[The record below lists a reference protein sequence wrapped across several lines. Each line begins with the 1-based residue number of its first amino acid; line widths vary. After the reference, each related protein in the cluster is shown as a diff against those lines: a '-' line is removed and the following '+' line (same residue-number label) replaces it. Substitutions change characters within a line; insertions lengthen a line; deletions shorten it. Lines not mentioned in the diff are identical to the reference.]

1 MGKFCGLL
9 FWATLYMS
17 KIVFIDL
24 VYWTGVVTEMHRFQQ
39 SMDQFVVQLASS
51 LADTVCAVFEMA
63 ASV

>member
-1 MGKFCGLL
+1 
-9 FWATLYMS
+9 MS